1 MTVKPII
8 DIDINDDAF
17 KRFAELY
24 QKHDEALKKAP
35 DTWKILFASIATGSA
50 AVVEGIEQTTE
61 SVEGLTKSVDAT
73 NASFGAT
80 LAQIKRQGDE
90 IEKIKRGTD
99 ATTRSAKEQAHSWR
113 QMAHN
118 AGEFAGKITE
128 ATRSLLRWG
137 TLTGVISGIL
147 GGGGLFGIDRLAIN
161 AGNQRREALGLGV
174 TPGEHKAFDTNF
186 GRVIDT
192 DKFLSG
198 VNEALHDVTKRVS
211 LRTTGLSDTDMAGK
225 DTAQVASE
233 LLPAIKKLLDKT
245 PDASLAQTI
254 KAYKLDQ
261 FISPEDAQ
269 RLKATPASELASYQ
283 TQADADRK
291 NLELSKEQQKAW
303 QDLQVQFTR
312 AGATIEAVFIR
323 GLTPLAPAIENLSRA
338 FTQAVADILSSPKL
352 KEWIEDLA
360 NGIKWLATYISSG
373 ELKDDFI
380 KAATAIGEFAVG
392 VSNIVS
398 AFSDAITRIK
408 SWFNG
413 DIHLD
418 QKTLDEGAN
427 GPLTDDNVYAPGSPA
442 FNEYRRLHPG
452 QLPPRPGASEGG
464 LIHKSAYYHFL
475 NGGFGGDNRGGFDTG
490 GPDAVTP
497 AVLASVEYQESGGKD
512 LTNPNSGAAGYF
524 QFMPETARQ
533 YGVDVHDEQSSL
545 QGARRYLNDLRT
557 QFGGSLEK
565 ALAAYNF
572 GPGNLQKDIATYG
585 DNWRAHLPDETKNY
599 VSSIIGR
606 LQGQSPTQQAK
617 VQDKTV
623 VIRIDNN
630 TGGNATVSA
639 SQLVT

>member
-24 QKHDEALKKAP
+24 AKHDAALKKAP
-35 DTWKILFASIATGSA
+35 DTWKVLFASIATGSA
-50 AVVEGIEQTTE
+50 AVVEGIEATTE
-61 SVEGLTKSVDAT
+61 SVEHLTKSVEAT
-73 NASFGAT
+73 TSSFGST
-80 LAQIKRQGDE
+80 LAAIKRQGDE

-113 QMAHN
+113 QMAHD
-118 AGEFAGKITE
+118 AGEFAGKIGE

-137 TLTGVISGIL
+137 TITGVISGIL

-161 AGNQRREALGLGV
+161 AGNQRRESLGLGT
-174 TPGEHKAFDTNF
+174 TPGEKTAFDTNF

-211 LRTTGLSDTDMAGK
+211 LRTTGLTETDLAGK

-245 PDASLAQTI
+245 PDAELAQVL

-261 FISPEDAQ
+261 VLTPQDAQ
-269 RLKATPASELASYQ
+269 RLKATPASELAGYQ
-283 TQADADRK
+283 AQADIDRK

-312 AGATIEAVFIR
+312 AGVTIENTFIK
-323 GLTPLAPAIENLSRA
+323 GLTPLAPAIEKLSQA
-338 FTQAVADILSSPKL
+338 FTQAVADILSSPQL
-352 KEWIEDLA
+352 KVWIEDLGA
-360 NGIKWLATYISSG
+360 GIKWLADYISSG
-373 ELKDDFI
+373 DFKDAFV
-380 KAATAIGEFAVG
+380 KTAKTIGEFATG
-392 VSNIVS
+392 VANIVS
-398 AFSDAITRIK
+398 GFSDAVTHIK
-408 SWFNG
+408 SWFSG
-413 DIHLD
+413 DVHLD
-418 QKTLDEGAN
+418 QETLDNGAN
-427 GPLTDDNVYAPGSPA
+427 GPLKDDNVFAPGSPA

-452 QLPPRPGASEGG
+452 QLPPRSGGEGEGG
-464 LIHKSAYYHFL
+464 LVHKSAYYRFL
-475 NGGFGGDNRGGFDTG
+475 GGGFGDGSQRGFDTS

-497 AVLASVEYQESGGKD
+497 AVLASVEYQESRGQD
-512 LTNPNSGAAGYF
+512 VTNQKSGAAGYL
-524 QFMPETARQ
+524 QFMPDTARQ
-533 YGVDVHDEQSSL
+533 YGVNVHDEQSSL
-545 QGARRYLNDLRT
+545 QGANRYLNDLKT

-572 GPGNLQKDIATYG
+572 GPGNLQKDITTYG
-585 DNWRAHLPDETKNY
+585 DNWRSHLPDETKKY
-599 VSSIIGR
+599 VSDILGR
-606 LQGQSPTQQAK
+606 LGQQQNQVAK

-630 TGGNATVSA
+630 TGGNASVSA